1 MLLLDNVSFS
11 FPKRPVLADFTLHC
25 NAGETIGFVGKS
37 GVGKTTLL
45 NLISGYLVGF
55 SGRILIGGEEPR
67 EAARKQK
74 IGFIFQSPALIPWL
88 TVKQN
93 VSLPLELHDKR
104 NGGLENHVEAAMQ
117 SARIHHAE
125 SLLPHQL
132 SGGMQTRAAIAR
144 MIAYHPN
151 VRLMD
156 EPFAGLDDVIKE
168 EIFMELQMHWF
179 ESEAANVLV
188 SHDLSEVTRLCDRV
202 YVLKASEGGVCRIVH
217 CEQISLKKP
226 RGIEVLEDTQFLN
239 ARMRIWQQLQ

>member
-93 VSLPLELHDKR
+93 VSLPLELHD
-104 NGGLENHVEAAMQ
+104 
-117 SARIHHAE
+117 
-125 SLLPHQL
+125 
-132 SGGMQTRAAIAR
+132 
-144 MIAYHPN
+144 
-151 VRLMD
+151 
-156 EPFAGLDDVIKE
+156 
-168 EIFMELQMHWF
+168 
-179 ESEAANVLV
+179 
-188 SHDLSEVTRLCDRV
+188 
-202 YVLKASEGGVCRIVH
+202 
-217 CEQISLKKP
+217 
-226 RGIEVLEDTQFLN
+226 
-239 ARMRIWQQLQ
+239 